1 VSEHKPL
8 PDALCQRSD
17 EGFILAANKRARSV
31 LNKGLEKPRPSWRWI
46 ARVPDGVM
54 HSPEYRA
61 LIVEPG
67 PALCAMLCSL
77 HNAGLQTLYW
87 CDNCQGLH
95 PVDDEQFKVLWMTA
109 VSGAEGVMPA
119 HETLQ

>member
-1 VSEHKPL
+1 MHNSIGYACDPS
-8 PDALCQRSD
+8 LCVRC
-17 EGFILAANKRARSV
+17 FAHCTT
-31 LNKGLEKPRPSWRWI
+31 P
-46 ARVPDGVM
+46 
-54 HSPEYRA
+54 
-61 LIVEPG
+61 
-67 PALCAMLCSL
+67 
-77 HNAGLQTLYW
+77 LQTLYW